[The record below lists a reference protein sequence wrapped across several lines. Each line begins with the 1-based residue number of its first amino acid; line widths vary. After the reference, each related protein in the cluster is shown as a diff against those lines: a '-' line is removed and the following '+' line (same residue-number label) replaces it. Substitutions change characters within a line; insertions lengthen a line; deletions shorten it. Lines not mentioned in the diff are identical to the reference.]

1 MNYDSIHWMRYSIK
15 LAENVPPSH
24 LRVGVVLVSED
35 NRCIASAY
43 AGEGGTNS
51 WLDSLMNKLKLQQ
64 ISYVHSLYIT
74 INTLSSPTSFEI
86 NDVFKAICV
95 NQIYVG
101 LPDPALTSYLS
112 NDPIIAH
119 QHVYRYP
126 DELQREILFQNERFF
141 LSSKQSVTHSPYYSE
156 NRISRLVIDNLENKG
171 LIITREEL
179 NAHKHRN
186 ELALVICRK
195 YGIEYSTAIGIVQ
208 NAISEAFNI
217 KYGTYSYTDDT
228 RSLDPDWKER
238 FFSFYERTSSI
249 PLPDVDIINV
259 GVGGGHEAI
268 TLFSNCTSITF
279 VDIASGGLKKIKEK
293 IPDAK
298 TICASAGNLSTIPDG
313 SYDLY
318 ISLRTYNSSFFDI
331 QQAINEA
338 KRTLRSNS
346 AIIISVANGFLCPD
360 QQCIIPGLIVP
371 GTEFIDIYRGIDTAR
386 QVQSAFFQ
394 SDFKDI
400 LLYPTNTEIFLSAK
414 TN

>member
-1 MNYDSIHWMRYSIK
+1 MNLNSIHWMKYSIK
-15 LAENVPPSH
+15 LAENASPSH
-24 LRVGVVLVSED
+24 LRVGVVLVSEQ
-35 NRCIASAY
+35 NKYIASAY
-43 AGEGGTNS
+43 AGEGGITS
-51 WLDSLMNKLKLQQ
+51 WLDSLVAKLKAQQ
-64 ISYVHSLYIT
+64 IRHANSIYIT
-74 INTLSSPTSFEI
+74 INTLSSPTSFDI
-86 NDVFKAICV
+86 NDVLQEVCV

-126 DELQREILFQNERFF
+126 DELQREILFQNEHYF
-141 LSSKQSVTHSPYYSE
+141 LSSKQSISHSPYYSE
-156 NRISRLVIDNLENKG
+156 NRISRLVIDNLKNKG
-171 LIITREEL
+171 FVITREEL

-186 ELALVICRK
+186 ELALLICRK
-195 YGIEYSTAIGIVQ
+195 YGIEHSTAISIVQ
-208 NAISEAFNI
+208 TAISEAFNT

-238 FFSFYERTSSI
+238 FHSFYERTSRL
-249 PLPDVDIINV
+249 PLSDVDIINV

-268 TLFSNCTSITF
+268 ILFSNCTSITF
-279 VDIASGGLKKIKEK
+279 VDIAYGGLKIIEDQ
-293 IPDAK
+293 IPGAK

-313 SYDLY
+313 SHDLY

-331 QQAINEA
+331 QQAIKEA

-346 AIIISVANGFLCPD
+346 VIIISVANGFLCPE

-371 GTEFIDIYRGIDTAR
+371 GTEFIDIYRGMDTAK
-386 QVQSAFFQ
+386 QVQSAFLQ
-394 SDFKDI
+394 SEFKEI
-400 LLYPTNTEIFLSAK
+400 QLYPTNTEIFLSAK